1 MASHG
6 FHHVHKGIIPSVHK
20 NNSTDLGKDT
30 NTAASIHVNPLK
42 GFRQA
47 THFQR
52 LKQIYFRKPVQ
63 KNLI

>member
-30 NTAASIHVNPLK
+30 NTAASIHVDPLK

-47 THFQR
+47 TNFQ
-52 LKQIYFRKPVQ
+52 
-63 KNLI
+63 